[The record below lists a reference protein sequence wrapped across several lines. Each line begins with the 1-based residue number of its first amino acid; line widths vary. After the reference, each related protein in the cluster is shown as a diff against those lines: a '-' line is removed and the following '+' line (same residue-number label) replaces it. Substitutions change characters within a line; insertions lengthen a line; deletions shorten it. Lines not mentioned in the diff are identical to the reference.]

1 MIPKGKISKSHLKMP
16 SPIARPNDHGCPV
29 RNGTRNMDAVGAG
42 QSDGA
47 RNRTPANLQTNLSLK
62 VMDGDGEI
70 KEVGEEEAEA
80 RVGEQKD

>member
-1 MIPKGKISKSHLKMP
+1 
-16 SPIARPNDHGCPV
+16 
-29 RNGTRNMDAVGAG
+29 MDAVGAG
-42 QSDGA
+42 QSGGA
-47 RNRTPANLQTNLSLK
+47 RNRTPVNLQINLSLK